1 MQSVTL
7 LDGGMG
13 QELVRR
19 SGKDPSPL
27 WSAQVMLDT
36 PEIVEQLHIDFIKA
50 GASVI
55 TLNTYSATPERLEA
69 HSRAELF
76 EPVQQAACD
85 VAKSAITKAGVPN
98 VQIAGCL
105 PPLVASYHPELTPAK
120 EIAVDTYTKIA
131 AAQNDTVDFYI
142 CETMASVAEA
152 EYALEAASVFGKP
165 VWLALTLDDK
175 NPNCLRGGEPWQEA
189 VMRVQ
194 ERGAAAV
201 LLNCSRPET
210 IDAIWADFAK
220 ACDVPFGA
228 YANGFTSVTDL
239 KPGGTVDSLE
249 TRNDLGPE
257 AYAAFAMGWVSEGA
271 TLIGGCCEVGPAHI
285 ACLSE
290 NLQAS
295 R

>member
-36 PEIVEQLHIDFIKA
+36 PEIVEQLHVDFIKA

-55 TLNTYSATPERLEA
+55 TLNAYSATPERLEA
-69 HSRAELF
+69 HSQVELF
-76 EPVQQAACD
+76 EPLQQAACK
-85 VAKSAITKAGVPN
+85 VAKSAIEKAGVPG

-105 PPLVASYHPELTPAK
+105 PPLVASYHPELTPDK
-120 EIAVDTYTKIA
+120 QIAIDTYTKIA
-131 AAQNDTVDFYI
+131 EVQNDTVDFFM

-152 EYALEAASVFGKP
+152 EYALQGASVFGKP

-189 VMRVQ
+189 VLRVQ

-210 IDAIWADFAK
+210 IDEVWTDFSK
-220 ACDVPFGA
+220 ACEVPFGA

-249 TRNDLGPE
+249 TRNDLGPD
-257 AYAAFAMGWVSEGA
+257 AYAAFVMRWVGKGA

-285 ACLSE
+285 ACLAGK
-290 NLQAS
+290 LQS
-295 R
+295 SH

>member
-1 MQSVTL
+1 MQTVTV

-27 WSAQVMLDT
+27 WSAQVMLEA

-69 HSRAELF
+69 HSSADLF
-76 EPVQQAACD
+76 DPIQKAAGD
-85 VAKSAITKAGVPN
+85 VAKSAIAKAGVAD
-98 VQIAGCL
+98 VKIAGCL
-105 PPLVASYHPELTPAK
+105 PPLVASYHPELTPEK
-120 EIAVDTYTKIA
+120 EIAVETYKRIA
-131 AAQNDTVDFYI
+131 HAQDACVDFFM
-142 CETMASVAEA
+142 CETMASVAET
-152 EYALEAASVFGKP
+152 EYALEAASTFGKP
-165 VWLALTLDDK
+165 VWTALTLDDK
-175 NPNCLRGGEPWQEA
+175 NPNCLRGGEPWQDA
-189 VMRVQ
+189 VRRAQ
-194 ERGAAAV
+194 ELGAAAV

-210 IDAIWADFAK
+210 ISQVWAEFSELCK
-220 ACDVPFGA
+220 VPFGA

-257 AYAAFAMGWVSEGA
+257 AYAAFAEEWVGKGA

-285 ACLSE
+285 ALLAEKFSV
-290 NLQAS
+290 
-295 R
+295 